1 MPQAPSRIASASS
14 HSRTVLSGIDLPV
27 SRKWLAPAGASVK
40 RNFRSVVASIL
51 RSTSSAGAIT
61 SGPMPS
67 PPSTAMW
74 RALLADM
81 KISSR
86 QPEAKIAVI
95 ASEAKQSIEPQRKY
109 GLLRRFAPR
118 NDGWKAKDL
127 RRQYRTADQFALLQL
142 EQRLVRLGER
152 HRRHRDRRDFF
163 GADEIEQFLRFA

>member
-74 RALLADM
+74 RALFADIGFPRE
-81 KISSR
+81 KNRIR
-86 QPEAKIAVI
+86 LRHCER
-95 ASEAKQSIEPQRKY
+95 SEAIHVTAERKN
-109 GLLRRFAPR
+109 GLLRFAR
-118 NDGWKAKDL
+118 NDGDL
-127 RRQYRTADQFALLQL
+127 RRQNGAPDQFTLLQ
-142 EQRLVRLGER
+142 
-152 HRRHRDRRDFF
+152 
-163 GADEIEQFLRFA
+163 I